1 MLHVPHT
8 RASESQCVVFFC
20 RRGCGSLPTDRS
32 RGHVLFTAALAYRS
46 SSLQLPR
53 GLSLLFESSTLSWGW
68 VLFCV
73 AFMFS
78 FAFSFLL
85 FFLSRSLSCSLLTKA
100 SHVQASEGLYFMF
113 VFPPST
119 RTWLVITLWS
129 ANTWFD
135 DTSNYSTHRKYEFKP
150 LGSAHSPRGRRSA
163 CT

>member
-20 RRGCGSLPTDRS
+20 RRGCGSFPTDRS
-32 RGHVLFTAALAYRS
+32 RGHVLFTAALASRS

-53 GLSLLFESSTLSWGW
+53 GLSLPFESSTLSWGW

-85 FFLSRSLSCSLLTKA
+85 FFLSRSLSFSLLTKA
-100 SHVQASEGLYFMF
+100 SHVQASEGFYFVF

-119 RTWLVITLWS
+119 LTWLVNTLCLWR
-129 ANTWFD
+129 AKTWID
-135 DTSNYSTHRKYEFKP
+135 DTSNHSTHSKYEFKP
-150 LGSAHSPRGRRSA
+150 LRLRPISPPKM
-163 CT
+163 